1 MKNILSIDVEEY
13 FQVEAFWDVIPR
25 ESWDSQQSRLTM
37 NIMRLLDI
45 LDEHH
50 ASATFFTLGWIAERY
65 PQVLAEIHS
74 RGHELASHGYSHR
87 SLKRMS
93 AEEFATDLDKSLEA
107 IFRACGATVTGFRAP
122 TFSAE
127 RNNEWIWNTLLSAG
141 IRYDSSIYP
150 VKHDLYGDPSA
161 PRYPYVISTAEGAL
175 LEIPP
180 TTYKFF
186 GKIMSACGGGS
197 LRLFPYWFSRRAI
210 RAYNAAGYGAVVYLH
225 PWEIDEAQPRIEVDP
240 KTRLR
245 HYGNLTL
252 VAGKL
257 KRLLREFDFGSVR
270 EVYPDIEQ
278 QIAAITGSNSV
289 GK

>member
-25 ESWDSQQSRLTM
+25 ESWDSHQSRLTM

-45 LDEHH
+45 FDEHQ
-50 ASATFFTLGWIAERY
+50 AKATFFSLGWVAERY
-65 PQVLAEIHS
+65 PQVLAEIRS
-74 RGHELASHGYSHR
+74 RGHEIATHGHMHR
-87 SLKRMS
+87 SLKRMTPD
-93 AEEFATDLDKSLEA
+93 EFALDLDKSMEA
-107 IFRACGATVTGFRAP
+107 IMRACGATVSGFRAP

-127 RNNEWIWNTLLSAG
+127 RDKEWIWRTLAVAG
-141 IRYDSSIYP
+141 IKYDSSIYP
-150 VKHDLYGDPSA
+150 VKHEFYGDPGA
-161 PRYPYVISTAEGAL
+161 PRFPYVISTEAGAI

-180 TTYKFF
+180 TTYKFM
-186 GKIMSACGGGS
+186 GKIMSSCGGGS
-197 LRLFPYWFSRRAI
+197 LRLFPYWFTRRAV

-225 PWEIDEAQPRIEVDP
+225 PWEIDEAQPRINVDP

-252 VAGKL
+252 VARKL
-257 KRLLREFDFGSVR
+257 RRLLTEFEFGSVS
-270 EVYPDIEQ
+270 EVYADIDN
-278 QIAAITGSNSV
+278 QIATITARGSV